1 MIRGPSAPRIKTN
14 EGKDAVW
21 DAIRTIENTK
31 PMAPLKW
38 HDCLVLASRDFVN
51 DAGKKGIVG
60 HISSEGQSVSSRL
73 SKYG

>member
-38 HDCLVLASRDFVN
+38 HDCLVLASRDFV
-51 DAGKKGIVG
+51 
-60 HISSEGQSVSSRL
+60 
-73 SKYG
+73 